1 MRRFLRARALAISA
15 VVSSGLPAKTAA
27 RLSSWIALG
36 YWPRL
41 HRPRS
46 FNEKILHRKFFDRD
60 PRMPDLIDKVR
71 AKEFVATRLGS
82 DWIIPTYFAGRTLP
96 PREER
101 DWPLPFVIKPNH
113 LSGHVIFVRRPEDV
127 DWHSIENE
135 TETWMRI
142 PPHGVKYSEWGYA
155 QIEPQILVEQYV
167 GREET
172 APLDYK
178 FYGFRGHVEY
188 LHVET
193 DRESVPKAVFYNTRW
208 EQLPS
213 RFRYDSTRDRI
224 ARPSTLQEMVSAA
237 ELLSADWPFVR
248 VDLYEFE
255 GRPKFGELTF
265 YPGAGLDPFSPR
277 EFDFILGE
285 SWDLPRHGPL
295 PSRGKNDA
303 GQRVEADGEGIRPH

>member
-1 MRRFLRARALAISA
+1 MRSLLRARAFAINA
-15 VVSSGLPAKTAA
+15 VVSSGLPVKTAT
-27 RLSSWIALG
+27 RLSTWLALG

-41 HRPRS
+41 YRPRS
-46 FNEKILHRKFFDRD
+46 FNEKILHRKFFERD

-71 AKEFVATRLGS
+71 VKQFVASRLGS

-96 PREER
+96 PLDER

-113 LSGHVIFVRRPEDV
+113 LSGPVIFIRRPEDV
-127 DWHSIENE
+127 DWHDIESR
-135 TETWMRI
+135 TERWMRT
-142 PPHGVKYSEWGYA
+142 PPHGVKFSEWGYT
-155 QIEPQILVEQYV
+155 QVEPQILVEQYV
-167 GREET
+167 GREAT

-188 LHVET
+188 LHAT
-193 DRESVPKAVFYNTRW
+193 KDRESVPKFVFYNTKW
-208 EQLPS
+208 ERLPS
-213 RFRYDSTRDRI
+213 RFRYGSTSDSI
-224 ARPSTLQEMVSAA
+224 PRPSTLQEMVRTA

-277 EFDFILGE
+277 EFDFVLGE
-285 SWDLPRHGPL
+285 SWHIPNGGPV
-295 PSRGKNDA
+295 SSSDGNDP
-303 GQRVEADGEGIRPH
+303 GPGVEADAEGIRPL